1 MKESAVDWLFIQLWN
16 RPKDRLNWNYFLQ
29 KAKDMQREQ
38 ILNAY
43 MDGYFEEEIKSV
55 DQFNIYYDETYGKK
69 CLI

>member
-1 MKESAVDWLFIQLWN
+1 MKQTAVDWLFTQLWD

-55 DQFNIYYDETYGKK
+55 DQFNIYYDQTYGKDA
-69 CLI
+69 

>member
-55 DQFNIYYDETYGKK
+55 DQFNIYYDKIYGKNA
-69 CLI
+69 

>member
-43 MDGYFEEEIKSV
+43 MDGYFADQIKSV
-55 DQFNIYYDETYGKK
+55 DQLNIYYDETYGKNA
-69 CLI
+69 

>member
-55 DQFNIYYDETYGKK
+55 DQFNTYYDQIYGKNA
-69 CLI
+69 

>member
-38 ILNAY
+38 ILKAY

-55 DQFNIYYDETYGKK
+55 DQFNIYYDQIYGKNA
-69 CLI
+69 

>member
-1 MKESAVDWLFIQLWN
+1 MKQTAVEYLFKELWD

-55 DQFNIYYDETYGKK
+55 DQFNIYYDETYEKNA
-69 CLI
+69 

>member
-55 DQFNIYYDETYGKK
+55 DQFNIYYDKTYGKNA
-69 CLI
+69 

>member
-55 DQFNIYYDETYGKK
+55 DQFNIYYDEIYGKNA
-69 CLI
+69 

>member
-55 DQFNIYYDETYGKK
+55 DQFNIYYDQIYGKNA
-69 CLI
+69 

>member
-1 MKESAVDWLFIQLWN
+1 MKQTAVEYLFKELWD

-43 MDGYFEEEIKSV
+43 MDVYFEEEIKSV
-55 DQFNIYYDETYGKK
+55 DQFNIYYDETYGKNA
-69 CLI
+69 

>member
-16 RPKDRLNWNYFLQ
+16 RQKDRLNWNYFLQ

-55 DQFNIYYDETYGKK
+55 DQFNIYYDETYGKNA
-69 CLI
+69 

>member
-55 DQFNIYYDETYGKK
+55 DQFNIYYDETYGKNA
-69 CLI
+69 